1 MNSNEYIKI
10 DFNGIQKQ
18 IIKPKNFKSLKKLIQ
33 QCFNLTNE
41 EYFRLILTYNKK
53 NIIASDKDY
62 ANYISDMIY
71 SNEPETI
78 LINIKPIVQS
88 LKYDESNKQIYS
100 LKYYNDLC
108 EYNNHLL
115 KKIEQLNSYK
125 NSLHEDINKYTKNNI
140 LKKSKIITK
149 KAQPIEQPNKV
160 FKCKFLQNENE
171 KDYTIIMKKSLIS
184 SNTPIK
190 YSFKVENL
198 GESWP
203 NDTYIKC
210 LDNGDIYFKKVGLE
224 NIFSKDIFNSKG
236 EFYHQFDVEIF
247 FENYNDIQ
255 IKKYQLKAYLESVSE
270 GKFLIEN
277 NYGNLIIDI
286 IDEKEDFL
294 NTNDI
299 I

>member
-62 ANYISDMIY
+62 TNYISDMIY

-171 KDYTIIMKKSLIS
+171 KDYTIKIKKSSIS
-184 SNTPIK
+184 PNKPIK

>member
-1 MNSNEYIKI
+1 
-10 DFNGIQKQ
+10 
-18 IIKPKNFKSLKKLIQ
+18 
-33 QCFNLTNE
+33 
-41 EYFRLILTYNKK
+41 
-53 NIIASDKDY
+53 
-62 ANYISDMIY
+62 
-71 SNEPETI
+71 
-78 LINIKPIVQS
+78 
-88 LKYDESNKQIYS
+88 
-100 LKYYNDLC
+100 
-108 EYNNHLL
+108 
-115 KKIEQLNSYK
+115 
-125 NSLHEDINKYTKNNI
+125 
-140 LKKSKIITK
+140 
-149 KAQPIEQPNKV
+149 
-160 FKCKFLQNENE
+160 
-171 KDYTIIMKKSLIS
+171 MKKSLIS